1 MMMAVWEKIAYTV
14 QLAAACLI
22 FMAHARKRESFILR
36 VIIGCVMLLL
46 VSFGINSIL
55 ENHIMGIWSY
65 AYWAAYI
72 LGCVF
77 FVGICL
83 EVSWTEAVYCAFCAC
98 AMQHVAY
105 DMVLIYQLLGGGNN
119 VMLMAL
125 YSGIYLLFYL
135 LFISVLC
142 IIFLFNRFVL
152 THHQK
157 RDSLSVH
164 AHVLIPAAVP
174 VTGTALTEATGLV
187 VSTVLT
193 KAAGSVIPTVLTEAA
208 EPVVSTALTVIAGP
222 VARIVLAKS
231 AA

>member
-1 MMMAVWEKIAYTV
+1 MWKLKVNRQIG
-14 QLAAACLI
+14 
-22 FMAHARKRESFILR
+22 
-36 VIIGCVMLLL
+36 GCVVLC
-46 VSFGINSIL
+46 FKGIARQKEKNLRNAFRSALRRFSI
-55 ENHIMGIWSY
+55 S
-65 AYWAAYI
+65 A
-72 LGCVF
+72 
-77 FVGICL
+77 
-83 EVSWTEAVYCAFCAC
+83 
-98 AMQHVAY
+98 
-105 DMVLIYQLLGGGNN
+105 
-119 VMLMAL
+119 
-125 YSGIYLLFYL
+125 FYL

-231 AA
+231 AASSASAVSSCTQLIEYACQIAGLPAAVCHITTHAISTSGYLKGRCVSRHWYTCDTHCSCGCQNK

>member
-1 MMMAVWEKIAYTV
+1 MWKLKVNRQIG
-14 QLAAACLI
+14 
-22 FMAHARKRESFILR
+22 
-36 VIIGCVMLLL
+36 GCVVLC
-46 VSFGINSIL
+46 FEGISRQKEKNLRNAFRSALRRFSI
-55 ENHIMGIWSY
+55 S
-65 AYWAAYI
+65 A
-72 LGCVF
+72 
-77 FVGICL
+77 
-83 EVSWTEAVYCAFCAC
+83 
-98 AMQHVAY
+98 
-105 DMVLIYQLLGGGNN
+105 
-119 VMLMAL
+119 
-125 YSGIYLLFYL
+125 FYL

-174 VTGTALTEATGLV
+174 VTGTALTEAAGSV

>member
-1 MMMAVWEKIAYTV
+1 MWKLKVNRQIG
-14 QLAAACLI
+14 
-22 FMAHARKRESFILR
+22 
-36 VIIGCVMLLL
+36 GCVVLC
-46 VSFGINSIL
+46 FKGIARQKEKNLRNAFRSALRRFSI
-55 ENHIMGIWSY
+55 S
-65 AYWAAYI
+65 A
-72 LGCVF
+72 
-77 FVGICL
+77 
-83 EVSWTEAVYCAFCAC
+83 
-98 AMQHVAY
+98 
-105 DMVLIYQLLGGGNN
+105 
-119 VMLMAL
+119 
-125 YSGIYLLFYL
+125 FYL

-187 VSTVLT
+187 VSTGLTKAAGYVIPTVLT

>member
-1 MMMAVWEKIAYTV
+1 MSYSALKE
-14 QLAAACLI
+14 LPD
-22 FMAHARKRESFILR
+22 RKKNLR
-36 VIIGCVMLLL
+36 NAFRSALRR
-46 VSFGINSIL
+46 FSI
-55 ENHIMGIWSY
+55 S
-65 AYWAAYI
+65 A
-72 LGCVF
+72 
-77 FVGICL
+77 
-83 EVSWTEAVYCAFCAC
+83 
-98 AMQHVAY
+98 
-105 DMVLIYQLLGGGNN
+105 
-119 VMLMAL
+119 
-125 YSGIYLLFYL
+125 FYL

-164 AHVLIPAAVP
+164 AHVLIPAAVL
-174 VTGTALTEATGLV
+174 VTGTA
-187 VSTVLT
+187 LT